1 MASERGDCQLLAVC
15 AVRRPWWG
23 VEDRHPT
30 CSHIQVCFSPTPLV
44 SLVAIVLSLATYSL
58 TIAKDKARA
67 LGPAIDNAVGAAAL
81 GVAA

>member
-1 MASERGDCQLLAVC
+1 MC
-15 AVRRPWWG
+15 
-23 VEDRHPT
+23 
-30 CSHIQVCFSPTPLV
+30 V